1 MRSENHPTAALVFLH
16 GRLVGVLCESLP
28 VGDDEKAAN
37 ETTGE
42 TEDESGGRSLSAL
55 LDDVVRSERT
65 AGIVSSVEQT
75 ISRWRRERK
84 VGKGTLRATHITAY
98 RGYVANGRAAI
109 RFRVIEQPVVP
120 AQAEALTD
128 PELLKMNMR
137 RFFALSF
144 PGVHVKVTLDQA
156 TDEAVTARHGF
167 ATVQLPVGDVEPGW
181 HDYTAVTVPVDES
194 EEVATARSQVL
205 APDPSAPVWVVSDI
219 DDTVLQTGLAEGLT
233 AMKNTFLGQA
243 RTRRAVPGMATLYR
257 ALEGAGPSGS
267 RVPFFY
273 LSTGSW
279 AFYDMLIE
287 FLRVRGFP
295 DGPLFLTD
303 WAPQERYIT
312 RSGTEHKR
320 TNLRRLFQTY
330 PEAKFILVGDSGQ
343 RDPYNYTDLAR
354 EFPNSVARILILDVG
369 REDKAEEV
377 REFAA
382 TMTADDPPFSLV
394 ADAGEA
400 AEVLA
405 EAGLIDEAAVTAV
418 RASVERGSEGD
429 GD

>member
-1 MRSENHPTAALVFLH
+1 MADKDNVA
-16 GRLVGVLCESLP
+16 
-28 VGDDEKAAN
+28 D
-37 ETTGE
+37 ETTGDS
-42 TEDESGGRSLSAL
+42 DEGSGGHSLSGL

-75 ISRWRRERK
+75 VSRWRRERK
-84 VGKGTLRATHITAY
+84 IGKGTLRATHITAY

-128 PELLKMNMR
+128 PELLKMNVR

-144 PGVHVKVTLDQA
+144 PGVRVQVTLDEA
-156 TDEAVTARHGF
+156 SDEAVTARHGF
-167 ATVQLPVGDVEPGW
+167 ATVQLPVGDLPPGW
-181 HDYTAVTVPVDES
+181 HDYIARTVPVDEA
-194 EEVATARSQVL
+194 EEVATARSRVL
-205 APDPSAPVWVVSDI
+205 VPDPAAPVWVVSDI
-219 DDTVLQTGLAEGLT
+219 DDTVLQTGLTEGLT
-233 AMKNTFLGQA
+233 AMKNTFMGQA

-257 ALEGAGPSGS
+257 AIEGAGPAGT

-279 AFYDMLIE
+279 AFYDMLTE

-330 PEAKFILVGDSGQ
+330 PDAKFVLVGDSGQ

-354 EFPNSVARILILDVG
+354 EFPDSVARILILDIG
-369 REDKAEEV
+369 REDKADEV
-377 REFAA
+377 REFAS
-382 TMTADDPPFSLV
+382 TMTPQDAPLSLV

-405 EAGLIDEAAVTAV
+405 EAGLVDESAVAAVRV
-418 RASVERGSEGD
+418 SVERGSESDGD
-429 GD
+429 G

>member
-1 MRSENHPTAALVFLH
+1 MQIHPTACRAFLH
-16 GRLVGVLCESLP
+16 GRPTRFVCHSEP
-28 VGDDEKAAN
+28 VADEENVAD
-37 ETTGE
+37 ETMGASE
-42 TEDESGGRSLSAL
+42 KESGGHSLSGL

-84 VGKGTLRATHITAY
+84 IGKGTLRATHVTAY
-98 RGYVANGRAAI
+98 RGYVAHGRAAI

-120 AQAEALTD
+120 PQAEALTD
-128 PELLKMNMR
+128 PELLKMNVR

-144 PGVHVKVTLDQA
+144 PGVRVKVTLDEA
-156 TDEAVTARHGF
+156 SDEAVTARHGF
-167 ATVQLPVGDVEPGW
+167 ATVQLPVGDLPPGW
-181 HDYTAVTVPVDES
+181 HDYVARTVPVDPA
-194 EEVATARSQVL
+194 EEVASARSQVL
-205 APDPSAPVWVVSDI
+205 APDPAAPVWVVSDI
-219 DDTVLQTGLAEGLT
+219 DDTVLQTGLTEGLT

-257 ALEGAGPSGS
+257 AIEGAGPAGT

-279 AFYDMLIE
+279 AFYDMLTE

-330 PEAKFILVGDSGQ
+330 PEAKFVLIGDSGQ
-343 RDPYNYTDLAR
+343 RDPYNYADLAR
-354 EFPNSVARILILDVG
+354 EFPESVARILILDIG

-382 TMTADDPPFSLV
+382 SLTPDDPPFSLV
-394 ADAGEA
+394 ADAAAA
-400 AEVLA
+400 AEVLD
-405 EAGLIDEAAVTAV
+405 EAGLVDESAVAAV
-418 RASVERGSEGD
+418 RASVARAGESED
-429 GD
+429 

>member
-1 MRSENHPTAALVFLH
+1 M
-16 GRLVGVLCESLP
+16 
-28 VGDDEKAAN
+28 GDDEKTAN
-37 ETTGE
+37 EATGE
-42 TEDESGGRSLSAL
+42 VEDEAGGRSLSAL

-75 ISRWRRERK
+75 LSRWRRERK
-84 VGKGTLRATHITAY
+84 IGKGTLRATHVTAY

-128 PELLKMNMR
+128 PELLKMNVR

-144 PGVHVKVTLDQA
+144 PGVRVKVTLNGA
-156 TDEAVTARHGF
+156 GDEAVTTRHGF
-167 ATVQLPVGDVEPGW
+167 ATVQLPVGDVSPGW
-181 HDYTAVTVPVDES
+181 HDYTAETVPVDES

-205 APDPSAPVWVVSDI
+205 LPDPAAPVWIVSDI

-257 ALEGAGPSGS
+257 ALEGSGPAES

-279 AFYDMLIE
+279 AFYDMLTE

-295 DGPLFLTD
+295 DGPLFLSD

-330 PEAKFILVGDSGQ
+330 PDAKFILVGDSGQ

-354 EFPNSVARILILDVG
+354 EFPDSVARIIILDVG
-369 REDKAEEV
+369 REDKAAEV
-377 REFAA
+377 LEFAA
-382 TMTADDPPFSLV
+382 SMTDDDPPLDLV
-394 ADAGEA
+394 ADAAEA

-405 EAGLIDEAAVTAV
+405 EAGLLDDAAVAAV
-418 RASVERGSEGD
+418 RASVERGTED
-429 GD
+429 DDE

>member
-1 MRSENHPTAALVFLH
+1 M
-16 GRLVGVLCESLP
+16 CESLP
-28 VGDDEKAAN
+28 VGDNEKTANDAA
-37 ETTGE
+37 GE
-42 TEDESGGRSLSAL
+42 ADDESGGRSFSAL

-65 AGIVSSVEQT
+65 AGIVSSVEET
-75 ISRWRRERK
+75 LSRWRRERK
-84 VGKGTLRATHITAY
+84 IGKGTLRATHITAY

-120 AQAEALTD
+120 SQAEALTD
-128 PELLKMNMR
+128 PELLKMNVR

-144 PGVHVKVTLDQA
+144 PGVRVKVTLDEA
-156 TDEAVTARHGF
+156 TDEAVTTRHGF
-167 ATVQLPVGDVEPGW
+167 ATVQLPVGEVSPGW
-181 HDYTAVTVPVDES
+181 HDYTAVTVPVDEA

-205 APDPSAPVWVVSDI
+205 APDPGAPVWVVSDI

-257 ALEGAGPSGS
+257 ALEGAGPVGT

-279 AFYDMLIE
+279 AFYDMLTE

-330 PEAKFILVGDSGQ
+330 PEAKFVLVGDSGQ

-354 EFPNSVARILILDVG
+354 EFPDSVARIIILDVG
-369 REDKAEEV
+369 REDKAAEV

-382 TMTADDPPFSLV
+382 SMTDQDPPFSLV

-405 EAGLIDEAAVTAV
+405 EAGLLDAAAVAAV
-418 RASVERGSEGD
+418 RASVERGTED
-429 GD
+429 DDE

>member
-1 MRSENHPTAALVFLH
+1 MQNHPTAIRAFLH
-16 GRLVGVLCESLP
+16 GRLGGYVCQSGP
-28 VGDDEKAAN
+28 VVDDVNSGKDATGDTDA
-37 ETTGE
+37 
-42 TEDESGGRSLSAL
+42 ESGGRSLSGL

-65 AGIVSSVEQT
+65 AGFVSSVEQT
-75 ISRWRRERK
+75 LSRWRRERK
-84 VGKGTLRATHITAY
+84 IGKGTLRATHITAY

-120 AQAEALTD
+120 AQAEVLTD
-128 PELLKMNMR
+128 PELLKMNVR

-144 PGVHVKVTLDQA
+144 PGVRVKVTLDEA
-156 TDEAVTARHGF
+156 VDEAVTARHGF
-167 ATVQLPVGDVEPGW
+167 ATVQLPVGDLPPGW
-181 HDYTAVTVPVDES
+181 HDYTARTVPVDES
-194 EEVATARSQVL
+194 EAVASARSQVL
-205 APDPSAPVWVVSDI
+205 SPDPAAPVWVVSDI

-257 ALEGAGPSGS
+257 AIEGAGPAGT

-279 AFYDMLIE
+279 AFYDMLTE

-330 PEAKFILVGDSGQ
+330 PAAKFVLVGDSGQ

-354 EFPNSVARILILDVG
+354 EFPTSVARILILDVG

-382 TMTADDPPFSLV
+382 SLAPDDPPFSLV

-405 EAGLIDEAAVTAV
+405 EAGLINESAVAAV
-418 RASVERGSEGD
+418 RASVARAAD
-429 GD
+429 GDHED

>member
-1 MRSENHPTAALVFLH
+1 MADDDNAADQDTSV
-16 GRLVGVLCESLP
+16 
-28 VGDDEKAAN
+28 DEA
-37 ETTGE
+37 TGE
-42 TEDESGGRSLSAL
+42 DGKESSSHSLSAL

-84 VGKGTLRATHITAY
+84 IGKGTLRATHITAY

-120 AQAEALTD
+120 PAAEALTD
-128 PELLKMNMR
+128 PELLKMNVR

-144 PGVHVKVTLDQA
+144 PGVRVKVTLADIS
-156 TDEAVTARHGF
+156 DEAVTARHGF
-167 ATVQLPVGDVEPGW
+167 ATVQLPVGELAPGW
-181 HDYTAVTVPVDES
+181 HDYTAHTVPVDES
-194 EEVATARSQVL
+194 EEVATARSQVI
-205 APDPSAPVWVVSDI
+205 APDPAAPVWVVSDI
-219 DDTVLQTGLAEGLT
+219 DDTVLQTGLTEGLT
-233 AMKNTFLGQA
+233 AMKNTFMGQA

-257 ALEGAGPSGS
+257 ALEGAGPAGT

-279 AFYDMLIE
+279 AFYDMLTE

-320 TNLRRLFQTY
+320 TNLRRLFQSY
-330 PEAKFILVGDSGQ
+330 PDAKFVLVGDSGQ
-343 RDPYNYTDLAR
+343 RDPYNYLDLAR
-354 EFPNSVARILILDVG
+354 EFPGSVARILILDIG

-382 TMTADDPPFSLV
+382 SMTPDDPPFSLV

-400 AEVLA
+400 AQVLA
-405 EAGLIDEAAVTAV
+405 EAGLLDESAVAAV
-418 RASVERGSEGD
+418 RLSVERGSEED
-429 GD
+429 DDD